1 MQIWETLLSYAL
13 EQIEAANLPED
24 SWILGVYSGYRERG

>member
-13 EQIEAANLPED
+13 EQIEAANLPKD
-24 SWILGVYSGYRERG
+24 SWVLGLFRLP